1 MAEMPSGMA
10 STSAPPGAAGSC
22 TSQAFLCPPGNRT
35 CISSPVTA
43 LRPRWGIYS
52 LYMLFGQ
59 ESAQR
64 WRLEALR
71 APRSG

>member
-10 STSAPPGAAGSC
+10 STSTPSGAASSC

-43 LRPRWGIYS
+43 LRPSQGIYR
-52 LYMLFGQ
+52 LYVLFGQ
-59 ESAQR
+59 ESAQS

-71 APRSG
+71 APGSG